1 MKVTHSFDTLFVLR
15 LWKIAVVQHVIRHN
29 ITYIQPNGKW
39 LQRACCV
46 FAVLVQFH
54 WLKLLKTFCHII
66 NLWLNFSAG
75 FQHMFYTISQHFFFV
90 HSEFRA
96 ISSLCGVVAD
106 FCYVT
111 KPFTR
116 SKTNFSIQCRA
127 RKGMVEWTSK
137 NNQRKQKWYWIRQ
150 HLHANNRHNRIIAG
164 YCYG

>member
-15 LWKIAVVQHVIRHN
+15 LWKIAVVQHVIRHK

-39 LQRACCV
+39 LQRACRV

-75 FQHMFYTISQHFFFV
+75 FQHMFYTISQHFLHFV
-90 HSEFRA
+90 HSKFRA

-106 FCYVT
+106 F
-111 KPFTR
+111 FASR
-116 SKTNFSIQCRA
+116 SPEAKLISALNVEHE
-127 RKGMVEWTSK
+127 KGWLSEQVKITSG
-137 NNQRKQKWYWIRQ
+137 NRNDIESV
-150 HLHANNRHNRIIAG
+150 NICTPTNRHNRIIAG
-164 YCYG
+164 YFYG